1 MSDLIPV
8 GRIGKRFWLKKRKK
22 IQLEGGKYGSTSKK
36 GCKKKQG
43 KQGPELIFRQV
54 TVVLAVIRLPRTW
67 LVMVRRAPGTKGMM
81 LFIIL
86 MDFMMRIIIRM
97 MIIVKI
103 LTPLLVMVRRCEESH
118 EQKV

>member
-1 MSDLIPV
+1 MVLAVPENNDDDDDDDDV
-8 GRIGKRFWLKKRKK
+8 GDGVEYDDDEDDDDDDDNIDMTF
-22 IQLEGGKYGSTSKK
+22 
-36 GCKKKQG
+36 
-43 KQGPELIFRQV
+43 FRQA